1 MHDPMWKQI
10 AEDLR
15 QKIEAGGLG
24 RDGKP
29 LPTELELQ
37 AEYNAS
43 RNTVRDAVKWLVTRG
58 MVYTRSGQGTFVTQ
72 KIDPFVTR
80 LSSDRTPFVGDD
92 TTAAYASEVASRL
105 RRPEVSV
112 PRIEIQ
118 RPTGITASELQL
130 PADASVVSRHQQRL
144 IDGLPYSLQTTFYP
158 MRLVELGAIRLIQ
171 AVDIVEGA
179 VGYIKAAIGIEQVGW
194 RERIVVRV
202 PDANETGFFNLPDD
216 GRIAVLEFART
227 GYDQT
232 GEPIRVTIT
241 TYPADRNQFVMTS
254 GKVPDE
260 PLVADEQPEPDEQP
274 GAAR

>member
-1 MHDPMWKQI
+1 MPDPMWKQI

-15 QKIEAGGLG
+15 QKIEAGETG
-24 RDGKP
+24 RDGQP

-37 AEYNAS
+37 AEYSAS
-43 RNTVRDAVKWLVTRG
+43 RNTVRDAVKWLVARG

-105 RRPEVSV
+105 RRPDVSV

-118 RPTGITASELQL
+118 RATGVLASELQL
-130 PADASVVSRHQQRL
+130 PSDASVVSRHQQRL
-144 IDGLPYSLQTTFYP
+144 IDSLPYSLQTTFYP

-171 AVDIVEGA
+171 AEDIVEGA

-202 PDANETGFFNLPDD
+202 PDASETAFFSLPDD
-216 GRIAVLEFART
+216 GRIAVLQFART
-227 GYDQT
+227 GYDDT
-232 GEPIRVTIT
+232 GQPIRVTIT

-254 GKVPDE
+254 GRVPDE
-260 PLVADEQPEPDEQP
+260 QPVPHDQP